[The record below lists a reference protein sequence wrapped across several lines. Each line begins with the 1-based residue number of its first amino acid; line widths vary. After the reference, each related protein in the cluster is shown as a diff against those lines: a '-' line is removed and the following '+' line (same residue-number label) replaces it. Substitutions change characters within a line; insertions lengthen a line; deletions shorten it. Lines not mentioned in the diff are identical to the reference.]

1 MKQELNGNFPKENE
15 SYYDYISRRYRETR
29 ANDNTEMTL
38 EQKIVELTERVK
50 QLEMDMAHV
59 INSK

>member
-15 SYYDYISRRYRETR
+15 SYYDYISRRYRESR
-29 ANDNTEMTL
+29 ANDNTEMSL